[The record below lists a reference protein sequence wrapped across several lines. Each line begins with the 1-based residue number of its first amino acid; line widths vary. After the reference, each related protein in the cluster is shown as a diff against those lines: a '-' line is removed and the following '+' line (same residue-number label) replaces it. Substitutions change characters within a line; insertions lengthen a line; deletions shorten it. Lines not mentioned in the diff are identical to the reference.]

1 MIMGIVAV
9 LNCEGGQIES
19 LKREISLDQGTGEG
33 EEAVTEP
40 DKVEILMQESEF

>member
-9 LNCEGGQIES
+9 LNCGGQIES